1 MIVPKRNPEVVWR
14 LEKGLH
20 EIAWEKARKE
30 EEYEDL
36 GVLTLMF
43 KGEIHQLNLVG
54 AEIWTR
60 LNGISAVGKISAEV
74 AALFS
79 WDSEEAEEAVLEF
92 LRGIEEKGWVR
103 LVEKDLRRRRPSRR
117 LNSSPYGIITFSY
130 DRRENRT

>member
-1 MIVPKRNPEVVWR
+1 MIVSKRNPEVVWR

-36 GVLTLMF
+36 GVLTLMV
-43 KGEIHQLNLVG
+43 KAEIHQLNLVG

-60 LNGISAVGKISAEV
+60 MNGINTLRKISGEV

-79 WDSEEAEEAVLEF
+79 WDLEEAEEAVLEF
-92 LRGIEEKGWVR
+92 LRGIEEKGWVT
-103 LVEKDLRRRRPSRR
+103 LVERPEPSPAPGRRA
-117 LNSSPYGIITFSY
+117 G
-130 DRRENRT
+130 

>member
-1 MIVPKRNPEVVWR
+1 MPKRNPEVVWR

-20 EIAWEKARKE
+20 EIAWENARKE

-36 GVLTLMF
+36 GVLTLMV

-60 LNGISAVGKISAEV
+60 LNGISALRKISAEV

-79 WDSEEAEEAVLEF
+79 WEGEEAEEAVLEF

-103 LVEKDLRRRRPSRR
+103 LVERPDPSPARRRA
-117 LNSSPYGIITFSY
+117 G
-130 DRRENRT
+130 

>member
-1 MIVPKRNPEVVWR
+1 MAGMIVPKRNPEVVWR

-20 EIAWEKARKE
+20 EIAWEKARKD

-43 KGEIHQLNLVG
+43 QGEIHQLNLVG

-60 LNGISAVGKISAEV
+60 LNGISALGTISAEV

-79 WDSEEAEEAVLEF
+79 WEAGEAEEAVAEF
-92 LRGIEEKGWVR
+92 LRGIEGKGWVR
-103 LVEKDLRRRRPSRR
+103 LVEKVV
-117 LNSSPYGIITFSY
+117 
-130 DRRENRT
+130 

>member
-14 LEKGLH
+14 LEQGMH
-20 EIAWEKARKE
+20 EIAWEKARRE

-60 LNGISAVGKISAEV
+60 LNGISAVGKIAAEV
-74 AALFS
+74 ATLFS
-79 WDSEEAEEAVLEF
+79 WDGEEAEEAVLAF
-92 LRGIEEKGWVR
+92 LRGIEGKGWVT
-103 LVEKDLRRRRPSRR
+103 LVERVV
-117 LNSSPYGIITFSY
+117 
-130 DRRENRT
+130 

>member
-14 LEKGLH
+14 LEKGPH

-36 GVLTLMF
+36 GVLTLMV

-60 LNGISAVGKISAEV
+60 LNGISALGK
-74 AALFS
+74 
-79 WDSEEAEEAVLEF
+79 AEEAVLEF

-103 LVEKDLRRRRPSRR
+103 LVERPDTSPAPARRA
-117 LNSSPYGIITFSY
+117 G
-130 DRRENRT
+130 

>member
-36 GVLTLMF
+36 GVLTLMV
-43 KGEIHQLNLVG
+43 KAEIHQLNLVG

-60 LNGISAVGKISAEV
+60 MNGINTLRKISGEV

-79 WDSEEAEEAVLEF
+79 WDLEEAEEAVLEF
-92 LRGIEEKGWVR
+92 LRGIEEKGWVT
-103 LVEKDLRRRRPSRR
+103 LVERPEPSPAPGRRA
-117 LNSSPYGIITFSY
+117 G
-130 DRRENRT
+130 

>member
-14 LEKGLH
+14 LEQGLH
-20 EIAWEKARKE
+20 EIAWGKARKE

-36 GVLTLMF
+36 GVLSLMF

-60 LNGISAVGKISAEV
+60 LNGISALGKISAEV
-74 AALFS
+74 ATLFA
-79 WDSEEAEEAVLEF
+79 WDAEEAEEAVLEF

-103 LVEKDLRRRRPSRR
+103 LVEK
-117 LNSSPYGIITFSY
+117 TV
-130 DRRENRT
+130 

>member
-36 GVLTLMF
+36 GVLTLMV
-43 KGEIHQLNLVG
+43 KAEIHQLNLVG

-60 LNGISAVGKISAEV
+60 MNGINTLRKISGEV

-79 WDSEEAEEAVLEF
+79 WDLEEAEEAVLEF
-92 LRGIEEKGWVR
+92 LRGIEGKGWVT
-103 LVEKDLRRRRPSRR
+103 LVERPEPSPAPGRRT
-117 LNSSPYGIITFSY
+117 G
-130 DRRENRT
+130 

>member
-36 GVLTLMF
+36 GVLTLIV
-43 KGEIHQLNLVG
+43 KAEIHQLNLVG

-60 LNGISAVGKISAEV
+60 MNGINTLRKISGEV

-79 WDSEEAEEAVLEF
+79 WDLEEAEEAVLEF
-92 LRGIEEKGWVR
+92 LRGIEEKGWVT
-103 LVEKDLRRRRPSRR
+103 LVERPEPSPAPGRRA
-117 LNSSPYGIITFSY
+117 G
-130 DRRENRT
+130 

>member
-20 EIAWEKARKE
+20 EIAGEKARKE

-36 GVLTLMF
+36 GVLTLMS

-60 LNGISAVGKISAEV
+60 LNGISALGKISAEV
-74 AALFS
+74 ASLFS
-79 WDSEEAEEAVLEF
+79 WDSEEAEEAVLAF

-103 LVEKDLRRRRPSRR
+103 LVERVV
-117 LNSSPYGIITFSY
+117 
-130 DRRENRT
+130 

>member
-14 LEKGLH
+14 REKGLH

-36 GVLTLMF
+36 GVLTLML

-60 LNGISAVGKISAEV
+60 LNGISALGKISAEV
-74 AALFS
+74 ATLFE
-79 WDSEEAEEAVLEF
+79 WDVEEAEEAVLEF

-103 LVEKDLRRRRPSRR
+103 LVERVV
-117 LNSSPYGIITFSY
+117 
-130 DRRENRT
+130 

>member
-1 MIVPKRNPEVVWR
+1 MAGMIVPKRNPEVVWR

-20 EIAWEKARKE
+20 EIAWEKARKD

-43 KGEIHQLNLVG
+43 QGEIHQLNLVG

-60 LNGISAVGKISAEV
+60 LNGISALETISSEV

-79 WDSEEAEEAVLEF
+79 WEAGEAEEAVLEF
-92 LRGIEEKGWVR
+92 LRGIEGKGWVR
-103 LVEKDLRRRRPSRR
+103 LVEKVV
-117 LNSSPYGIITFSY
+117 
-130 DRRENRT
+130 

>member
-14 LEKGLH
+14 LEQGLH
-20 EIAWEKARKE
+20 EIAWGKARKE

-36 GVLTLMF
+36 GVLTLMV

-60 LNGISAVGKISAEV
+60 LNGINDLRKISAEV
-74 AALFS
+74 ATLFA
-79 WDSEEAEEAVLEF
+79 WDGNEAEEAVLEF

-103 LVEKDLRRRRPSRR
+103 LVEKMV
-117 LNSSPYGIITFSY
+117 
-130 DRRENRT
+130 

>member
-60 LNGISAVGKISAEV
+60 LNGISALGKISAEV
-74 AALFS
+74 ATLFA
-79 WDSEEAEEAVLEF
+79 WDGEEAEEAVLAF
-92 LRGIEEKGWVR
+92 LRGIEEKGWVM
-103 LVEKDLRRRRPSRR
+103 LVERPDASPAPGRRA
-117 LNSSPYGIITFSY
+117 G
-130 DRRENRT
+130 

>member
-14 LEKGLH
+14 LEQGLH
-20 EIAWEKARKE
+20 EIAWGKARKE

-36 GVLTLMF
+36 GVLTLMA

-60 LNGISAVGKISAEV
+60 LNGINDLRKISAEV
-74 AALFS
+74 ATLFA
-79 WDSEEAEEAVLEF
+79 WDGNEAEEAVLEF

-103 LVEKDLRRRRPSRR
+103 LVEKMV
-117 LNSSPYGIITFSY
+117 
-130 DRRENRT
+130 

>member
-1 MIVPKRNPEVVWR
+1 MAGMIVPKRNPEVAWR
-14 LEKGLH
+14 LEKGPH

-36 GVLTLMF
+36 GVLTLMY

-60 LNGISAVGKISAEV
+60 LNGINGLGKISAEV

-79 WDSEEAEEAVLEF
+79 WDAEEAEEAVLEF
-92 LRGIEEKGWVR
+92 LRGIEGKGWVR
-103 LVEKDLRRRRPSRR
+103 LVEKVV
-117 LNSSPYGIITFSY
+117 
-130 DRRENRT
+130 

>member
-1 MIVPKRNPEVVWR
+1 VKEVGMIVPKRNSEVVWR

-36 GVLTLMF
+36 GVLTLMI
-43 KGEIHQLNLVG
+43 KGKIHQLNLVG

-60 LNGISAVGKISAEV
+60 LNGINTLGKISAEV

-92 LRGIEEKGWVR
+92 LRGIEEQGWVR
-103 LVEKDLRRRRPSRR
+103 LAEKPDTSPAPGRRT
-117 LNSSPYGIITFSY
+117 G
-130 DRRENRT
+130 

>member
-1 MIVPKRNPEVVWR
+1 MIVPKRNPEVAWR

-43 KGEIHQLNLVG
+43 KGQIHQLNLVG

-60 LNGISAVGKISAEV
+60 LNGINALGKISAEV
-74 AALFS
+74 GTLFE
-79 WDSEEAEEAVLEF
+79 WEPDEAEEAVLAF

-103 LVEKDLRRRRPSRR
+103 LVEKMV
-117 LNSSPYGIITFSY
+117 
-130 DRRENRT
+130 

>member
-20 EIAWEKARKE
+20 EIAWQNARKE

-36 GVLTLMF
+36 GVLTLMV

-60 LNGISAVGKISAEV
+60 LNGINTLRKISAEV
-74 AALFS
+74 AALFL
-79 WDSEEAEEAVLEF
+79 WEVGEAEEAVLEV
-92 LRGIEEKGWVR
+92 LRGIEEKGWVT
-103 LVEKDLRRRRPSRR
+103 LVERPEPSPAPGRRA
-117 LNSSPYGIITFSY
+117 G
-130 DRRENRT
+130 

>member
-1 MIVPKRNPEVVWR
+1 MIVPKRNLEVAWR

-36 GVLTLMF
+36 GVLTLMIRE
-43 KGEIHQLNLVG
+43 EIHQLNLVG

-60 LNGISAVGKISAEV
+60 LNGINALGKISAEV

-79 WDSEEAEEAVLEF
+79 WDPEEAEEAVLEF

-103 LVEKDLRRRRPSRR
+103 LVEKPDPSPTPGRRA
-117 LNSSPYGIITFSY
+117 G
-130 DRRENRT
+130 

>member
-20 EIAWEKARKE
+20 EVAWENARKE

-36 GVLTLMF
+36 GVLTLMV
-43 KGEIHQLNLVG
+43 KAEIHQLNLVG

-60 LNGISAVGKISAEV
+60 MNGINTLRKISGEV

-79 WDSEEAEEAVLEF
+79 WDLEEAEEAVLEF
-92 LRGIEEKGWVR
+92 LRGIEEKGWVT
-103 LVEKDLRRRRPSRR
+103 LVERPEPSPAPGRRA
-117 LNSSPYGIITFSY
+117 G
-130 DRRENRT
+130 